1 MRGRRII
8 VDSSDEEFPDIRQIG
23 SSHTNRNKDARS
35 STKQPEESVTKSVVR
50 RRKLGPI
57 SDNANFSPSLER
69 SFSRTLFDD
78 DDAALE
84 KSSRRPRRLE
94 SISRPS
100 TERSS
105 SRTLFDDDDAESTK
119 SSRRPRRLDASL
131 HPPTERPFS
140 RTLFDDGFAGLEKP
154 SRRPRRLD
162 IKARRPSP
170 VTKSF
175 EVEELSE
182 PGSVQEETIIEEISA
197 DDGSDCEARR
207 SPGSESDSST
217 GELFLERSPPR
228 SPKGLGGNSEAR
240 RVPGAKARSPSPSAQ
255 LLAEASRAQE
265 RNDRHGSTRKRPSS
279 KSESTFKNTEGQK
292 RTMRTG
298 LLSDLDI
305 SDVKRPTTPPSPA
318 PEPKYKTLASPSKK
332 IHRIPATPHRPTT
345 DTFWDQEFIDE
356 WNDEHSPKKQLF
368 SPSATPQSPTKKSPA
383 KKGPSQAAIAKATKK
398 AFEESKHELAD
409 NFLRELDSR
418 ITDGRISELSASTGG
433 VRIDWSNRLNTT
445 AGRANWRRE
454 TTRRKDTE
462 TGAVTSTSYRHHA
475 SIELAEKVI
484 DDEAR
489 LLNVI
494 AHEFCH
500 LANFMISGV
509 TNNPHGREFKAWA
522 ARVTAAFGDE
532 RGIEVTTKHSYDIDF
547 RYVWECAGCGV
558 EYKRHSRSINTDRHR
573 CGACKGELRQT
584 KPVPRAR
591 PAGESEYQR
600 FMKEQM
606 KVIRLENP
614 GCPMRDIMKLVASRW
629 SQQEKEKGES
639 GGKEPGNTFSSS
651 SSSAAASTSSQVI
664 NGGKKK
670 VESVRRSLNTLTL
683 IDLT

>member
-23 SSHTNRNKDARS
+23 SSHTNGNKHARS
-35 STKQPEESVTKSVVR
+35 STKQPEE
-50 RRKLGPI
+50 
-57 SDNANFSPSLER
+57 
-69 SFSRTLFDD
+69 
-78 DDAALE
+78 
-84 KSSRRPRRLE
+84 RLE
-94 SISRPS
+94 LK
-100 TERSS
+100 T
-105 SRTLFDDDDAESTK
+105 
-119 SSRRPRRLDASL
+119 
-131 HPPTERPFS
+131 
-140 RTLFDDGFAGLEKP
+140 
-154 SRRPRRLD
+154 
-162 IKARRPSP
+162 RRPSP
-170 VTKSF
+170 VVKSHEF
-175 EVEELSE
+175 DELSE
-182 PGSVQEETIIEEISA
+182 ADSVQEKIIIEDLSG
-197 DDGSDCEARR
+197 DDGSDFEAAR

-217 GELFLERSPPR
+217 GDLFFERSLPR
-228 SPKGLGGNSEAR
+228 SFKASGGNPEAR
-240 RVPGAKARSPSPSAQ
+240 KVLRTKARSPSPSAQ

-265 RNDRHGSTRKRPSS
+265 RDDTQESTTKKGPSS
-279 KSESTFKNTEGQK
+279 RSESTFKNTEGQR

-298 LLSDLDI
+298 LISDLDI
-305 SDVKRPTTPPSPA
+305 YELQAPKSISRPDAKRPITPPSPA

-332 IHRIPATPHRPTT
+332 INRIPATPHRPTM

-356 WNDEHSPKKQLF
+356 WNDEHSPKKQLLL
-368 SPSATPQSPTKKSPA
+368 PSATPQSPTKKSPA
-383 KKGPSQAAIAKATKK
+383 KKGPSQAAIARATKK

-433 VRIDWSNRLNTT
+433 IRIDWSNRLNTT

-454 TTRRKDTE
+454 TTRRRDAE
-462 TGAVTSTSYRHHA
+462 TGAAAAAAAAPTSHRHHA

-500 LANFMISGV
+500 LASFMISGV
-509 TNNPHGREFKAWA
+509 TSNPHGREFKAWA
-522 ARVTAAFGDE
+522 ARVTAAFGE
-532 RGIEVTTKHSYDIDF
+532 ARGIEVTTRHSYDIDF
-547 RYVWECAGCGV
+547 RYVWGCAGCGV

-591 PAGESEYQR
+591 PAAESEYQR

-606 KVIRLENP
+606 KVVRLENP
-614 GCPMRDIMKLVASRW
+614 GCPMKDIMKLVAGRW
-629 SQQEKEKGES
+629 SQQEKQKEKGES
-639 GGKEPGNTFSSS
+639 GDKQPGSTFSSS
-651 SSSAAASTSSQVI
+651 SSSAAAASTSSQI
-664 NGGKKK
+664 ITGGKKK